1 MSSPAASTA
10 PTSTYVQPVI
20 STDGRLGHLT
30 PEQTIKLQQFWV
42 KLFDIFDGKVQ
53 FDQTAPSSFK
63 GQAREEEN
71 ADGTPAA
78 PVQKAGWFGRRTAS
92 ESGPVAPRFTGPQL
106 QKTFWKVAMMDHP
119 DLLVLKFIRARK
131 WVLEDAMKMFLN
143 ALKWRI
149 VERLDEL
156 IELSDEELDVK
167 YPKFIQ
173 QMKIGKGYLRGADPL
188 GRPMSVV
195 NTRLHHKSD
204 QPAETIHR
212 FTLYTM
218 ECGRMLLP
226 PGAETV
232 IVIFDLS
239 NFGLDN
245 MDWGFVRLFVQCFEA
260 FYPETLGVCVVHRA
274 PFVFWGLWKLIQP
287 LLDPV
292 VASKFVFTR
301 NNAELH
307 KVVPRERLPIIH
319 YDGLDDW
326 KYEYVP
332 AVPGENDRMKDTVK
346 KEELLAERHG
356 LEISFDE
363 ATRAWI
369 KNLDGKN
376 SEQRDEIAVQ
386 LREQYTRMTPYVRA
400 VNLYQRWGVAVNG
413 EVNWTY
419 NVKKE

>member
-1 MSSPAASTA
+1 M
-10 PTSTYVQPVI
+10 STYVQPVLP
-20 STDGRLGHLT
+20 TDGRIGHLT
-30 PEQTIKLQQFWV
+30 QEQTVKLQQMWAR
-42 KLFDIFDGKVQ
+42 LYDIFDGNVP

-63 GQAREEEN
+63 GQPREDET
-71 ADGTPAA
+71 GGAA
-78 PVQKAGWFGRRTAS
+78 PAQKTGWFGRRAPS
-92 ESGPVAPRFTGPQL
+92 ESASAPVAPRFTGADL
-106 QKTFWKVAMMDHP
+106 YKCFWKLTMMDHP
-119 DLLVLKFIRARK
+119 DLILLKFLRARK
-131 WVLEDAMKMFLN
+131 WVLDDVMKMFLN

-156 IELSDEELDVK
+156 IELSDQELDAK

-173 QMKIGKGYLRGADPL
+173 QMKVGKGYLRGADPL
-188 GRPMSVV
+188 NRPMSVV

-218 ECGRMLLP
+218 ECGRMVLP

-239 NFGLDN
+239 DFGLDN
-245 MDWGFVRLFVQCFEA
+245 MDWGFVRLFVQCFESY
-260 FYPETLGVCVVHRA
+260 YPETLGVCVVHRA

-319 YDGLDDW
+319 YEGLDDW
-326 KYEYVP
+326 KYQYVP
-332 AVPGENDRMKDTVK
+332 ATEGENDHMKDTET
-346 KEELLAERHG
+346 KERLLEERHG
-356 LEISFDE
+356 LEARFDE
-363 ATRAWI
+363 VTRAWV
-369 KNLDGKN
+369 KSPDGKDAP
-376 SEQRDEIAVQ
+376 ERDSIAKE
-386 LREQYTRMTPYVRA
+386 LREQYARLGPYVRA
-400 VNLYQRWGVAVNG
+400 VSLYQRWGVAVNG
-413 EVNWTY
+413 QVNWTY
-419 NVKKE
+419 NVSSENKS